1 MRHIKPVVL
10 FLLFSFTSLFLY
22 SQKKGVIIEGLKQNK
37 NIELDLL
44 KSKFVERRNLND
56 TLSLPFFDDFTTTFP
71 YPDNRFWLDSNVYI
85 NKTMAISPPSF
96 GVATFDQLNKL
107 GNPYDGINRNLFG
120 AYDTLTSKPINL
132 LSYKVGLN
140 TISYSLGDSI
150 YLSFYYQGQGLGDR
164 PESRDSLVVQFKKN
178 DGSWNNVWSS
188 RTLHLQKDFKSVL
201 IPILSTEY
209 LHHSFQFRFLH
220 YTSAVGFLNHVNID
234 YVILNKDRNAGDSI
248 LFDVAINKVPTG
260 LLKFYSSMPNEH
272 YKQDASNQSSSDH
285 GIGTRNNSTQTVQT
299 QFQYLAMENMD
310 TLAFYPFSS
319 SSRNIFSQ
327 MDTIEKFA
335 PFTMTGL
342 NSEPYKIASTYRI
355 NPLSNDFTPTNL
367 NSLGNNNQILK
378 EQIFD
383 NYYAYDDGS
392 AEGGI
397 GLDYGDLPPGKSFFA
412 LKFNLTKTDTFRGL
426 SIYFNQSS
434 ENVASRQFALCIW
447 QRISEPPLTNTSNDF
462 LIYETDQFAPVYT
475 DSINGFHTFLID
487 TTIIL
492 PAGNFYVG
500 WTQVGIFNL
509 NVGYDRNYEYL
520 NQNTKNP
527 NIFFN
532 LNGFWE
538 SVDNSI
544 TGSPMI
550 RPIFGKQTNNWGLS
564 SPNLYNQTSNTIQ
577 IFPNPCFDMLNL
589 NPKNEIY
596 KASYSIQSMDG
607 KIIQKGIVEDTF
619 SIETSNLIS
628 GMYVLTIQNKNQI
641 FYTKFIKQ

>member
-1 MRHIKPVVL
+1 MRHIKPIVL
-10 FLLFSFTSLFLY
+10 FLFISFNTIFLFS
-22 SQKKGVIIEGLKQNK
+22 QNKGVIVEGLKQNK
-37 NIELDLL
+37 NIRAELL
-44 KSKFVERRNLND
+44 KSNSILRRNIMD
-56 TLSLPFFDDFTTTFP
+56 TLSLPFFDDFTTSYP
-71 YPDNRFWLDSNVYI
+71 YPDSRFWLDSNVYV
-85 NKTMAISPPSF
+85 NKTMAVSPPSY

-107 GNPYDGINRNLFG
+107 GNPYEGINRNIFR
-120 AYDTLTSKPINL
+120 AFDTLSSKPINL
-132 LSYKVGLN
+132 LNYKVGFN
-140 TISYSLGDSI
+140 TISYSISDSI
-150 YLSFYYQGQGLGDR
+150 YLSFFYQGQGLGDR
-164 PESRDSLVVQFKKN
+164 PESKDSLVVQFKKN
-178 DGSWNNVWSS
+178 DGSWTNVWSS

-209 LHHSFQFRFLH
+209 LHNSFQFRFLH

-260 LLKFYSSMPNEH
+260 FLKFYSSMPYEH
-272 YKQDASNQSSSDH
+272 YKLDASNQSATDH
-285 GIGTRNNSTQTVQT
+285 GLGTRNNSTQTVQT
-299 QFQYLAMENMD
+299 QFQFLATENID

-335 PFTMTGL
+335 PFSMTGL
-342 NSEPYKIASTYRI
+342 SAEPYRIFSTYRI

-367 NSLGNNNQILK
+367 NSLGNNNQIQK

-412 LKFNLTKTDTFRGL
+412 LKFNLTKADTFRGL
-426 SIYFNQSS
+426 SIFFNQSS
-434 ENVASRQFALCIW
+434 ENVASRQFGLCIW
-447 QRISEPPLTNTSNDF
+447 QTISEPPLTNTSNDF
-462 LIYETDQFAPVYT
+462 LIYETEQLAPVYT

-487 TTIIL
+487 TTIVL
-492 PAGNFYVG
+492 PPGNFYVG
-500 WTQVGIFNL
+500 WNQVGIFNL
-509 NVGYDRNYEYL
+509 NVGYDMNYAYL

-538 SVDNSI
+538 SVDNTI
-544 TGSPMI
+544 TGTPMI
-550 RPIFGKQTNNWGLS
+550 RPIFGKQTNNWGMS
-564 SPNLYNQTSNTIQ
+564 SPNTYNKKDNLIQ
-577 IFPNPCFDMLNL
+577 VFPNPCFDILNL
-589 NPKNEIY
+589 TQNNEFY
-596 KASYSIQSMDG
+596 KANYSIQSMDG

-619 SIETSNLIS
+619 TIEIPNILS
-628 GMYVLTIQNKNQI
+628 GMYVLTIKNQNHI
-641 FYTKFIKQ
+641 FYSKFIKQ

>member
-1 MRHIKPVVL
+1 MKHIKQIVL
-10 FLLFSFTSLFLY
+10 LLLFSFTSLFLY
-22 SQKKGVIIEGLKQNK
+22 SQKKGVIIEELKQNK
-37 NIELDLL
+37 NIKLELL
-44 KSKFVERRNLND
+44 KSKFIERRNLND

-71 YPDNRFWLDSNVYI
+71 YPDNRFWLDSNVYV
-85 NKTMAISPPSF
+85 NKTMAISPPSY

-132 LSYKVGLN
+132 LNYKVGFN

-150 YLSFYYQGQGLGDR
+150 YLSFFYQGQGLGDR

-260 LLKFYSSMPNEH
+260 LLKFYSSMPYEH

-342 NSEPYKIASTYRI
+342 NSEPYKIVSTYRI

-367 NSLGNNNQILK
+367 NSLGNNNQIQK

-492 PAGNFYVG
+492 PPGNFYVG

-544 TGSPMI
+544 TGTPMI

-577 IFPNPCFDMLNL
+577 IFPNPCFDRINL
-589 NPKNEIY
+589 TPK
-596 KASYSIQSMDG
+596 M
-607 KIIQKGIVEDTF
+607 
-619 SIETSNLIS
+619 
-628 GMYVLTIQNKNQI
+628 
-641 FYTKFIKQ
+641 KFIKQVTAFRVWMGKLYKKA

>member
-1 MRHIKPVVL
+1 MKHIKQIVL
-10 FLLFSFTSLFLY
+10 LLLFSFTSLFLY
-22 SQKKGVIIEGLKQNK
+22 SQKKGVIIEELKQNK
-37 NIELDLL
+37 NIKLELL
-44 KSKFVERRNLND
+44 KSKFIERRNLND

-71 YPDNRFWLDSNVYI
+71 YPDNRFWLDSNVYV
-85 NKTMAISPPSF
+85 NKTMAISPPSY

-132 LSYKVGLN
+132 LNYKVGFN

-150 YLSFYYQGQGLGDR
+150 YLSFFYQGQGLGDR

-260 LLKFYSSMPNEH
+260 LLKFYSSMPYEH

-342 NSEPYKIASTYRI
+342 NSEPYKIVSTYRI

-367 NSLGNNNQILK
+367 NSLGNNNQIQK

-492 PAGNFYVG
+492 PPGNFYVG

-544 TGSPMI
+544 TGTPMI

-577 IFPNPCFDMLNL
+577 IFPNPCFDRINL
-589 NPKNEIY
+589 IPKNEIY

-628 GMYVLTIQNKNQI
+628 GMYVLTIENKNQI